1 MMEHTMGSM
10 FTLKDLRPA
19 LEVFDLTCRQVQ
31 FLVEKERVRPEFFGC
46 GRIFY
51 SEENLLDIYL
61 LLVVFKV
68 IRFPE
73 RSVIASKWSQSGPER
88 FRAACDEITIEINR
102 QDVSNGYVK
111 FRGMV
116 GA

>member
-1 MMEHTMGSM
+1 MGSM

-19 LEVFDLTCRQVQ
+19 LELFDLTCRQVQ
-31 FLVEKERVRPEFFGC
+31 FLVEKERVQPEFFGC

-51 SEENLLDIYL
+51 SEENLLEIYL

-73 RSVIASKWSQSGPER
+73 RAAVASKWSKSGPER
-88 FRAACDEITIEINR
+88 FRAVCDEITIEINR
-102 QDVSNGYVK
+102 QDVSSGYVK
-111 FRGMV
+111 FRSMV